1 MGAFRTDP
9 SITARGIAPPFD
21 PIAAMS
27 RIANL
32 RRLQQRGQIN
42 QQTLEDME
50 RERARKQGIGQA
62 LGGGGTRADVL
73 RRLQEGRLP
82 IAAEKYEA
90 ESRKIERQAAG
101 EERAEAGEERA
112 ARKSQLENAKSTYGL
127 IGQLAGPLNALEEQG
142 ADIETMQVAYADS
155 LGKLADAGIDTSKL
169 PQEYKSGMAQQAMM
183 EAVSV
188 SKQIDQALR
197 ADELEERKR
206 VKPTT
211 KQRDFASFYKMYREA
226 NNLPDNPNVKMAAW
240 NAWKKGGPT
249 DPGGRG
255 KALAL
260 RTMQKAEQRATHTY
274 RIAKA
279 KLEEE
284 WTREGDQYFNRE
296 SGEPI
301 TNGDFQ
307 RLLLE
312 LKQNLDADVED
323 AREAYSAQV
332 EALGY
337 EPTEAAFKEK
347 ENKDPLGLFP

>member
-9 SITARGIAPPFD
+9 SITARGIAPAFD

-42 QQTLEDME
+42 QQQLDDME
-50 RERARKQGIGQA
+50 RERARQEAILDVKA
-62 LGGGGTRADVL
+62 AGGTRADVL
-73 RRLQEGRLP
+73 RGLQEGRLP

-90 ESRKIERQAAG
+90 ESREIKRLA
-101 EERAEAGEERA
+101 AGEERA
-112 ARKSQLENAKSTYGL
+112 ARKSRLENALKIYEIFGRE
-127 IGQLAGPLNALEEQG
+127 AGPIDRLEQQG
-142 ADIETMQVAYADS
+142 ADIETLNVA
-155 LGKLADAGIDTSKL
+155 LLDAYGRMAKEGIDVSKL
-169 PQEYKSGMAQQAMM
+169 PQEYKFGMARDAMM

-188 SKQIDQALR
+188 KDQIDQALK
-197 ADELEERKR
+197 AEAIEERKR

-226 NNLPDNPNVKMAAW
+226 NDLPDNPNVKLEAW
-240 NAWKKGGPT
+240 NTWKKGGPT

-337 EPTEAAFKEK
+337 EPSEAAFKEK